1 MSRICIVPAVGGTGG
16 MASFRGKFEA
26 GLSKRGIEVTHDAR
40 EKCDAAL
47 VIGGT
52 RALYPLWKLRQAGVR
67 IVQRLDGINWI
78 QRRRRT
84 GLRHRVRAEYGN
96 LILAFIRR
104 HLATHVVYQSEFT
117 QHWWNDWYGQLKTSS
132 SVVHNGVDLEQ
143 YRPEGPGKPPLE
155 RCRLLVVEGS
165 LGGGYEMGLDNAVRL
180 AELLETKHGLR
191 TEVLA
196 VGKITDGQRATVAS
210 QAGVPV
216 AFAGAVMSDRVP
228 ELDRS
233 AHVLF
238 SADLHPACPN
248 SVIEALACGTPVV
261 GFDTGALREIV
272 TDECGGIV
280 PYGGDPWKLEGP
292 DLDSL
297 AQTTASVLADRASFS
312 RAARLH
318 AEEALGLE
326 KMMQGYLAALLEA

>member
-1 MSRICIVPAVGGTGG
+1 

-26 GLSKRGIEVTHDAR
+26 GLSKRSIEVTHDAR
-40 EKCDAAL
+40 ETCDALL

-52 RALYPLWKLRQAGVR
+52 RNLYALWKLRQSGGR

-84 GLRHRVRAEYGN
+84 GLRHRLRAEYGN
-96 LILAFIRR
+96 LILATIRR
-104 HLATHVVYQSEFT
+104 RLATHVVYQSEFA
-117 QHWWNDWYGQLKTSS
+117 QRWWNEWYGELRSTS
-132 SVVHNGVDLEQ
+132 SVVHNGVDLEK
-143 YRPEGPGKPPLE
+143 YRPEGPGELPLD
-155 RCRLLVVEGS
+155 RFRLLVVEGS

-180 AELLETKHGLR
+180 AELVESKHGFR
-191 TEVLA
+191 MEVVA
-196 VGKITDGQRATVAS
+196 VGKITDAHRETVAR
-210 QAGVPV
+210 QARVPV
-216 AFAGAVMSDRVP
+216 VLAGSVVRERIP

-233 AHVLF
+233 AHILF

-272 TDECGGIV
+272 TDACGRIV
-280 PYGGDPWKLEGP
+280 PYGGDPWKLENP
-292 DLDSL
+292 DLESL
-297 AQTTASVLADRASFS
+297 AEATAAVLRDRASFS

-318 AEEALGLE
+318 AEAALGLE
-326 KMMQGYLAALLEA
+326 KMMAGYLAALLEA

>member
-1 MSRICIVPAVGGTGG
+1 

-26 GLSKRGIEVTHDAR
+26 GLSQRGIEVTHNAR
-40 EKCDAAL
+40 ETCDAVL

-52 RALYPLWKLRQAGVR
+52 RNLYPLWKQRQSGVR

-84 GLRHRVRAEYGN
+84 GLRHWLRAEYGN
-96 LILAFIRR
+96 LILSFIRR
-104 HLATHVVYQSEFT
+104 RLAAHVVYQSDFT
-117 QHWWNDWYGQLKTSS
+117 RKWWNDWYGQVESTS

-155 RCRLLVVEGS
+155 RRRILVVEGS

-180 AELLETKHGLR
+180 AEVLEAKHGFQM
-191 TEVLA
+191 EVMA
-196 VGKITDGQRATVAS
+196 AGKIAGAQRASVTAR
-210 QAGVPV
+210 AAVPLT
-216 AFAGAVMSDRVP
+216 FAGAVAPDRIP

-248 SVIEALACGTPVV
+248 AVIEALACGTPVV

-272 TDECGGIV
+272 TEDCGRIV
-280 PYGGDPWKLEGP
+280 AYGGDPWKLERP
-292 DLDSL
+292 DLEGL
-297 AQTTASVLADRASFS
+297 AEATSVVLRSRASFS
-312 RAARLH
+312 GAARRH
-318 AEEALGLE
+318 AEQSLGLE
-326 KMMQGYLAALLEA
+326 KMMQGYLAALLEG

>member
-1 MSRICIVPAVGGTGG
+1 

-26 GLSKRGIEVTHDAR
+26 GLSKRGIGFTHHAD
-40 EKCDAAL
+40 KTCDAAL

-52 RALYPLWKLRQAGVR
+52 RDLYPLWKLRQAGVR

-104 HLATHVVYQSEFT
+104 RLATHVVYQSEFT
-117 QHWWNDWYGQLKTSS
+117 QDWWNEWYGELKSTS
-132 SVVHNGVDLEQ
+132 SVVHNGVDLQQ
-143 YRPEGPGKPPLE
+143 YRPEGPGKPPSE
-155 RCRLLVVEGS
+155 RYRLLVVEGS
-165 LGGGYEMGLDNAVRL
+165 LGGGYEMGLDHAVNL
-180 AELLETKHGLR
+180 GELLEIKHGFH
-191 TEVLA
+191 TEVMA
-196 VGKITDGQRATVAS
+196 VGKITDAHRALVAA
-210 QAGVPV
+210 QAGVPM
-216 AFAGAVMSDRVP
+216 AFAGAVAPDRIP

-272 TDECGGIV
+272 TEACGQIV
-280 PYGGDPWKLEGP
+280 PYGSDPWKLESP
-292 DLDSL
+292 DVEGL
-297 AQTTASVLADRASFS
+297 AEATASVLTDRASFS
-312 RAARLH
+312 RGARLH

-326 KMMQGYLAALLEA
+326 KMMEGYLAALLEA